1 MKTRTVARTLVL
13 ASLMLN
19 LGVASV
25 YAQQYAVRMVF
36 SGNGAH
42 SPINLQ
48 QPNTNTGEE
57 NVAGDGTLGQF
68 TFRNVRAAA
77 VAPQPSSACSGPAK
91 LFFPSVA
98 GAGIFRFQDG
108 SVLTVNLTNG
118 GDCIDFAAQEG
129 HCSLTLQIT
138 GGTGRFKDASGVLT
152 FTTTALP
159 VLANAVNNP
168 VFFTET
174 GEFRGTISGVAREEE
189 GRDDRQ

>member
-1 MKTRTVARTLVL
+1 MKTGIVTRTLVL
-13 ASLMLN
+13 AALMLN

-36 SGNGAH
+36 SGNGAN

-57 NVAGDGTLGQF
+57 NVAGYGTLGRF
-68 TFRNVRAAA
+68 TFRNVRATA
-77 VAPQPSSACSGPAK
+77 VAPQASSTCSGPAK

-108 SVLTVNLTNG
+108 SLLKVNLTHG
-118 GDCIDFAAQEG
+118 GDCIDFVAQEG
-129 HCSLTLQIT
+129 LCTLTLKIT

-152 FTTTALP
+152 FTTTAQP
-159 VLANAVNNP
+159 VLADAVHNP

-174 GEFRGTISGVAREEE
+174 GELRGTISGVAREEE
-189 GRDDRQ
+189 GRDERQ